1 MDIEESLQKIEN
13 NTAILYL
20 IAAAVDNGT
29 YFKDQL
35 TKALL
40 EVCDALEEANQY
52 IEEYIA
58 NQDEAL

>member
-1 MDIEESLQKIEN
+1 MSLEEAIQKIEN
-13 NTAILYL
+13 NKCILYL

>member
-1 MDIEESLQKIEN
+1 MNIDDAIQKIDN
-13 NTAILYL
+13 NIAILYL
-20 IAAAVDNGT
+20 LASAVDSGT
-29 YFKDQL
+29 HFKDQL

-52 IEEYIA
+52 IEEYVA